1 LNPLE
6 SKEDPDLHGIA
17 HGGILVVL
25 FWSNG
30 GSGDGGGGGSAVF
43 LVVRQL
49 SDGEGVTHSRCTVVV
64 CTLQLIIVYYM

>member
-1 LNPLE
+1 
-6 SKEDPDLHGIA
+6 
-17 HGGILVVL
+17 VVL

-30 GSGDGGGGGSAVF
+30 GSGDGGGGSAVF

-64 CTLQLIIVYYM
+64 CTLQG